1 MGRGGCDGRGR
12 ELRGRGEG
20 REARRGAGDRGR
32 GDGGRMLPEDRRTD
46 GGNSIGATWPTI
58 VESTVMAARAPTAPN
73 QTVKR
78 GWRMDM
84 MAAMKKVLSPSSVP
98 KITPM
103 EAVNAS
109 ANPAIPKV
117 AAATTVSSASAIGR
131 SASATAPSVLL
142 CIVLATPPTPR
153 GRRARTLARAAD
165 AATGF
170 SVPLVITPRS
180 AKRAACSST
189 TMTGPI

>member
-1 MGRGGCDGRGR
+1 MRRRGR
-12 ELRGRGEG
+12 ELRGRGEE

>member
-1 MGRGGCDGRGR
+1 MNGWGGGAGKEAEGDGEGRVRRRGR
-12 ELRGRGEG
+12 ELRGRGEE

-32 GDGGRMLPEDRRTD
+32 GGGGRMLSEDRRTD

-142 CIVLATPPTPR
+142 CIVLAAPTR
-153 GRRARTLARAAD
+153 RVADGHGRSHKPSWIHLGR
-165 AATGF
+165 
-170 SVPLVITPRS
+170 
-180 AKRAACSST
+180 
-189 TMTGPI
+189 

>member
-46 GGNSIGATWPTI
+46 GGSSIGATWPTI

-142 CIVLATPPTPR
+142 CIVLATPPTPAWPTQH
-153 GRRARTLARAAD
+153 GRSRRCCHKISSF
-165 AATGF
+165 GYH
-170 SVPLVITPRS
+170 PP
-180 AKRAACSST
+180 AKRAASSST
-189 TMTGPI
+189 MMTSPI

>member
-1 MGRGGCDGRGR
+1 MR
-12 ELRGRGEG
+12 ERRGE

-32 GDGGRMLPEDRRTD
+32 GGGGRMLSEDRRTD

-142 CIVLATPPTPR
+142 CIVLAAPPSPR
-153 GRRARTLARAAD
+153 GRRARTLAAAD

-170 SVPLVITPRS
+170 SVPLVITP
-180 AKRAACSST
+180 AKRAASSR
-189 TMTGPI
+189 TMMTSPI